1 MLEIGHADGEWV
13 ALCNGF
19 RGVGSSA
26 DEALRLALDD
36 ETSPIGAA
44 AASRAT
50 FCPAA
55 GAAWQINETARI
67 RPNRLGLLTPTH
79 RSIRR

>member
-44 AASRAT
+44 AAT
-50 FCPAA
+50 L
-55 GAAWQINETARI
+55 AAWI
-67 RPNRLGLLTPTH
+67 REQAATLEREVEQGA
-79 RSIRR
+79 